1 MGDGVQITGREIKVE
16 TNGWSVE
23 RRLEESREQRAESR
37 EQRVAIRKKRL
48 EASGSRE
55 ERRQKTEAKYT
66 PRANGG

>member
-23 RRLEESREQRAESR
+23 RRLEESR